1 LLGALGASIRRWGS
15 GMIILFV
22 LLTVLA
28 IQTSTLPS
36 EVRPRVVA
44 DLEGYSEGIVF
55 DGEGTGYVSLLH
67 RQGVYRVPAKDRP
80 AKWYGVAEP
89 NGHKILKDGSHLV
102 AARGGIHHI
111 TPDGRL
117 LQILAP
123 TVPTPNDLALDGDGG
138 FYVSAPAPSEK
149 DQQAK
154 RSSVYYLGLKRP
166 SQPVAD
172 GLCYPNGIVVRPD
185 GRALLVNDSCTRQ
198 IFEYQITGPGTV
210 TNRRVFAELPDSN
223 AVPDGMTIDQSGRV
237 WVADYG
243 TGVVAVFDA
252 RGTVL
257 RQLATG
263 LQHASNVAFGGSSLQ
278 ELYVTGSPGAEEG
291 TGRLVVLLVGVTGRD
306 TRSTPAS
313 ITGR

>member
-1 LLGALGASIRRWGS
+1 
-15 GMIILFV
+15 MITRCV
-22 LLTVLA
+22 LLTILA

-36 EVRPRVVA
+36 QVTPQVVT

-55 DGEGTGYVSLLH
+55 DGEGAGYVSLVH
-67 RQGVYRVPAKDRP
+67 RHGVYRIWAKDKP
-80 AKWYGVAEP
+80 TKWYAAAEP
-89 NGHKILKDGSHLV
+89 NGHKILSDGSHLV
-102 AARGGIHHI
+102 AARGGVHHI
-111 TPDGRL
+111 APDGRRME
-117 LQILAP
+117 ILAP

-154 RSSVYYLGLKRP
+154 RSGVYYLGLKRP
-166 SQPVAD
+166 SQLVAD

-198 IFEYQITGPGTV
+198 IFEYQISSPGTV
-210 TNRRVFAELPDSN
+210 TNRRVFAELPDSKSL
-223 AVPDGMTIDQSGRV
+223 PDGMTIDQSGRV

-252 RGTVL
+252 RGTL
-257 RQLATG
+257 LHQFATG
-263 LQHASNVAFGGSSLQ
+263 LQHPSNVAFGGSSLR

-291 TGRLVVLLVGVTGRD
+291 TGRLVVLPVGITGRD
-306 TRSTPAS
+306 SRATPSS